1 MPCGGVTGRR
11 VVGAGERDVE
21 EAPLLSVT
29 TDVDNWTMYSSFL
42 PRTPGQRAGLT
53 HDAVIAAARAV
64 LDRGADGLSNCAWT
78 S

>member
-1 MPCGGVTGRR
+1 M
-11 VVGAGERDVE
+11 
-21 EAPLLSVT
+21 LSVT